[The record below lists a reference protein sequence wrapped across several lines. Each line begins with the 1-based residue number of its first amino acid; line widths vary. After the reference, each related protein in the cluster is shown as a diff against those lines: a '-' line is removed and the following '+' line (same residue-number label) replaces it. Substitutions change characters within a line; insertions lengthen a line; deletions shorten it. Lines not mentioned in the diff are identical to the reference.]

1 MKLNKEELE
10 SVLTVGF
17 IISIRLLGIFLIL
30 PVFSVYSIQ
39 YPGSSLTLAGIAF
52 GIYALIQS
60 ILQIPFGWASDRI
73 GRKPVLLFG
82 LFLFSIGSFYCGI
95 ADDINQLI
103 IARIIQGSGAIGSVA
118 LASLGDVTRPGVRAQ
133 AFTITGMIIG
143 AAFLIA
149 IVFGPLIASEF
160 SFSTLFYVL
169 TLLGL
174 IAILVTLLFFP
185 KIKLNVTNDKAIT
198 YRSLIQNINLRKLFI
213 SAGILSL
220 LLNVFIFIYPLSWEN
235 LGINESKLWKVYF
248 IVLIPSALLVFPYI
262 RYAER
267 KKILDGPSRW
277 GWYFLIISFVLY
289 LIGFN
294 YKFILYSSGIMLFL
308 GSILYQSIF
317 PAFLTQRIPSEQR
330 GASTGVYNLSNFLG
344 ASIGGMAS
352 GFLYQNWKVLPII
365 FCIAV
370 LILWKFVGIP
380 HPPDSEKVRY

>member
-1 MKLNKEELE
+1 MKLTKEELE

-82 LFLFSIGSFYCGI
+82 LFLFSIGSYFCGI

-133 AFTITGMIIG
+133 AFTISGMIIG

-149 IVFGPLIASEF
+149 IVIGPLIASEF

-174 IAILVTLLFFP
+174 IAILITLFFFP
-185 KIKLNVTNDKAIT
+185 KIKDTEITDKT
-198 YRSLIQNINLRKLFI
+198 FNYSVLFKNINLRKLFI

-220 LLNVFIFIYPLSWEN
+220 LINIFIFIYPLSWEN

-248 IVLIPSALLVFPYI
+248 IVLIPSALLVFPYV
-262 RYAER
+262 RYAEK
-267 KKILDGPSRW
+267 KKILEGPSRW

-308 GSILYQSIF
+308 GIILYQSIF

-344 ASIGGMAS
+344 ASIGGMSS
-352 GFLYQNWKVLPII
+352 GFLYQNGEVLPII
-365 FCIAV
+365 FCIAA

>member
-1 MKLNKEELE
+1 MKLNKEELK

-82 LFLFSIGSFYCGI
+82 LFLFSIGSFFCGI

-133 AFTITGMIIG
+133 AFTISGMIIG
-143 AAFLIA
+143 SAFLIA
-149 IVFGPLIASEF
+149 IVVGPLIASEF

-174 IAILVTLLFFP
+174 IAILITLFFFP
-185 KIKLNVTNDKAIT
+185 KIKLNVTTDKAMT
-198 YRSLIQNINLRKLFI
+198 YRALIQNINLRKLFI
-213 SAGILSL
+213 SAGIISL

-235 LGINESKLWKVYF
+235 LGINESNLWKVYF
-248 IVLIPSALLVFPYI
+248 IVLVPSALLVFSYV
-262 RYAER
+262 RYAEK

-330 GASTGVYNLSNFLG
+330 GASTGVYSLSNFLG
-344 ASIGGMAS
+344 ASIGGMSS
-352 GFLYQNWKVLPII
+352 GFLYQNGKVLPII